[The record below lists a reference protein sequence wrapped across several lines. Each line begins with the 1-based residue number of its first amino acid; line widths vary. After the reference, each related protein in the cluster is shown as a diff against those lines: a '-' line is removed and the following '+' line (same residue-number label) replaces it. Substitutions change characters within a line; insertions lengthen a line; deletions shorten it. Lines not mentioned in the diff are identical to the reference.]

1 MGKNYGILKKTGF
14 LPLFPLYLPLKNSI
28 LHGHFPSEKCFSL
41 FHLSDFSP
49 FHRPKLSGGR
59 CFFQVTCRFPLYFQF
74 FGAGTTFSPA
84 VNTGKIFSGQKV
96 KKPSG
101 QRLFITME
109 IVFLQNFSKAPVP
122 SSVIFPPTSRL

>member
-1 MGKNYGILKKTGF
+1 MDISLQKSVF
-14 LPLFPLYLPLKNSI
+14 LFFTFLI
-28 LHGHFPSEKCFSL
+28 
-41 FHLSDFSP
+41 FHLSTGQNS
-49 FHRPKLSGGR
+49 RVEGV
-59 CFFQVTCRFPLYFQF
+59 FFRLHADFPLYFQF

-96 KKPSG
+96 KKSSG